1 MNEAYPMQIPE
12 EEEGLQLNRLD
23 WGALVLVALVLV
35 LAPLSVGS
43 FVNPFNSDMLSINDI
58 LGLPLVL
65 ILTALASILIVVRE
79 YLRPVAVGTLLAVRE
94 STLLLGLWGLVTLL
108 FSPVRFA
115 CWSALFTLWTAL
127 MIAGLTARLGRSV
140 KGWSVLLGLL
150 LLTGGVVSFWGIFE
164 YYSMA
169 MPQWR
174 VFGTFVNPDFLA
186 GYLLLIIPLT
196 LAGFVALPKIP
207 YRVGLGTLLVA
218 QTFALFLTGSRAG
231 IGALGGAVLLWI
243 LLMGWGRAFKP
254 NLKPIATALLLCLVG
269 AVLGLGPVQNRVEAG
284 QGAGKSAVGAIQA
297 SANTQAHSGEFRKWT
312 WRGTIE
318 MAKSNPVFGTGV
330 GSYEHAYPRY
340 TEVAF
345 TAHAH
350 NAYLQWTAEM
360 GLLGVL
366 LLFLPI
372 ASLCAFSLHILRAR
386 RRESM
391 QGEPAESFGMFSEP
405 YVLLVGFFASLAA
418 TLLHCFIDSDWF
430 VVANA
435 VTLSAIVG
443 LMLAMARHL
452 APLATST
459 PSPLPKAG
467 LILGV
472 PLALVLIW
480 QGTSLLNYRN
490 ALSTGSVM
498 LQTQHLQ
505 SALTDFQTAASTLPR
520 EPEAY
525 LKQAMIYAGTRR
537 PQEAEDALQKA
548 VSVAPSGRTYYRLA
562 QFYVQQ
568 KQLDKAINAFE
579 ASRKLE
585 PRNVQNLRAL
595 ADCYREAQRTPDAK
609 RTYELVT
616 DLEQGVYGRVR
627 AMPEMIEAEFA
638 FAHIGLGDLALE
650 AKQREEA
657 AKEYYA
663 AVKVFSEYWRN
674 RASGYYG
681 SLSPDK
687 KAKWVERYEYALRH
701 WAEALKQ
708 WSVEYLTDGAEPSP
722 PNPPLPDYKLRKKS
736 DWNDFDL
743 AMKRLNEFLGEKA
756 KEPAPSETG
765 GSP

>member
-1 MNEAYPMQIPE
+1 MNEANPAPIPE
-12 EEEGLQLNRLD
+12 EEGLRLNRLD
-23 WGALVLVALVLV
+23 WGALALVALTLIV
-35 LAPLSVGS
+35 APLSAGG
-43 FVNPFNSDMLSINDI
+43 FVNPFNSDLLSINDI

-65 ILTALASILIVVRE
+65 TLVALASIVVIGRE
-79 YLRPVAVGTLLAVRE
+79 YQRPVAIGTLLGVRE
-94 STLLLGLWGLVTLL
+94 SALLLGLWGSVTLI

-115 CWSALFTLWTAL
+115 CWNALFALWAAL
-127 MIAGLTARLGRSV
+127 IVVGLAARLGRSV

-150 LLTGGVVSFWGIFE
+150 LLTGGIVSFLGIAE

-169 MPQWR
+169 MSQWR
-174 VFGTFVNPDFLA
+174 VFGTFINPDFLA
-186 GYLLLIIPLT
+186 GYLLLLIPLT
-196 LAGFVALPKIP
+196 LASFVALAKPP
-207 YRVGLGTLLVA
+207 QRVGLGVLLIA

-243 LLMGWGRAFKP
+243 LLMGWVRALKP
-254 NLKPIATALLLCLVG
+254 NLKPIATALLLCLIG
-269 AVLGLGPVQNRVEAG
+269 GVLGLGPVRNRVETG
-284 QGAGKSAVGAIQA
+284 QGAGKGAVGAIQA

-318 MAKSNPVFGTGV
+318 MAKSNPVFGTGI
-330 GSYEHAYPRY
+330 GSYEYAYPRY
-340 TEVAF
+340 TQVAF

-350 NAYLQWTAEM
+350 NAYLQWTAEV
-360 GLLGVL
+360 GLVGVL

-386 RRESM
+386 RQESM
-391 QGEPAESFGMFSEP
+391 QGEPAESFGAFSEP
-405 YVLLVGFFASLAA
+405 YVLLAGFFASLTA

-443 LMLAMARHL
+443 LMLAMARYL
-452 APLATST
+452 APLATT
-459 PSPLPKAG
+459 APAPLPKAG
-467 LILGV
+467 LLLGL
-472 PLALVLIW
+472 PIALVLIW
-480 QGTSLLNYRN
+480 QGMSLVNYRS
-490 ALSTGSVM
+490 ALSAGGAM
-498 LQTQHLQ
+498 LQTQHPQAALNDFL
-505 SALTDFQTAASTLPR
+505 SASSALPR

-525 LKQAMIYAGTRR
+525 LKQAMIYAGTER
-537 PQEAEDALQKA
+537 PQEAEAALQRA
-548 VSVAPSGRTYYRLA
+548 VGVAPSGRSYYRLA

-579 ASRKLE
+579 ESRKRE

-595 ADCYREAQRTPDAK
+595 AECYREAAHKDDAK
-609 RTYELVT
+609 RIYELVT

-638 FAHIGLGDLALE
+638 FAHIGLGDLSAE

-663 AVKVFSEYWRN
+663 AVKVFGEFWHN

-687 KAKWVERYEYALRH
+687 RAKWVEKYEYALKQ
-701 WAEALKQ
+701 WNEMLKQ
-708 WSVEYLTDGAEPSP
+708 WSIEYLKEAHQASP
-722 PNPPLPDYKLRKKS
+722 PNPRLSDYALRKKS

-743 AMKRLNEFLGEKA
+743 AVKRLSEFLGEKA
-756 KEPAPSETG
+756 TEPASSETG